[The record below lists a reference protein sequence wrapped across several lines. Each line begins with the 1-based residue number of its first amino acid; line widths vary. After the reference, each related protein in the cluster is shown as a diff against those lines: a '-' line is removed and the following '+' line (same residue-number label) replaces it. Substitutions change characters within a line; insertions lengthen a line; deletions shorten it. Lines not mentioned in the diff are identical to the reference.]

1 MAKAT
6 SKPPARSQETKPAP
20 PATGREWPPF
30 DRLRA
35 EIDRVF
41 EDFGRGT
48 WPTPFFGKSFET
60 EPFWR
65 REFSLSGVPAVDIAE
80 KDGAYEITA
89 ELPGMEEKDID
100 VQFADGMLV
109 IKGEKKAEKEEKKK
123 DFHLSE
129 RHFGSF
135 RRSFRV
141 PEGVETDKIDAEFK
155 NGILTLTLPKSAQA
169 KKKERKIAVNAK

>member
-1 MAKAT
+1 MAQVQ
-6 SKPPARSQETKPAP
+6 SKPPAEAKPSAP
-20 PATGREWPPF
+20 PATQRDRPPF

-41 EDFGRGT
+41 EDFGRGG
-48 WPTPFFGKSFET
+48 WPATFFGRSFDA

-80 KDGAYEITA
+80 KDGVYEITA
-89 ELPGMEEKDID
+89 ELPGLDEKDID
-100 VQFADGMLV
+100 VQLSEGMLV

-123 DFHLSE
+123 DYHLSE

-141 PEGVETDKIDAEFK
+141 PEGVDGEKIAAEFK
-155 NGILTLTLPKSAQA
+155 NGVLTLTLPKTEQAQ
-169 KKKERKIAVNAK
+169 KQERKITVKAK